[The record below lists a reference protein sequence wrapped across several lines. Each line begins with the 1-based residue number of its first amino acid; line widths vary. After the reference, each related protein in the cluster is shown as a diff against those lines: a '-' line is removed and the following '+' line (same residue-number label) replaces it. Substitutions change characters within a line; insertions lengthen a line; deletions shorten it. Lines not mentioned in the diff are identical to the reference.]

1 MPGVSDPVTITLV
14 PGFNLGPGSGPGNNT
29 YLISGMVPTL
39 IDAGVGRREHLD
51 AVRAALAGA
60 RLARV
65 LVTHGHAD
73 HASGATLLAAEW
85 PEVEFVKMPWVGQDE
100 QFGVKWAGAA
110 DRDLLTAGDG
120 SLRVVH
126 TPGHAPDHLC
136 FLDEDSWTLF
146 CGDLVIAGGSVV
158 IPASNGGSLT
168 AYLRSLDVIR
178 ALRPTRVLPAHG
190 PEITDL
196 PALVGRY
203 VDHRLSR
210 EAEVLEALKAGL
222 VTLEPIVDRL
232 YGDLSDPL
240 RLMATDSVLAHLV
253 KLRDEGRVR
262 EESQAWSP
270 VVTLH

>member
-1 MPGVSDPVTITLV
+1 MTITLV
-14 PGFNLGPGSGPGNNT
+14 PGFNSGLGTGTGNNT
-29 YLISGMVPTL
+29 YLIIGMVPTL
-39 IDAGVGRREHLD
+39 IDAGVGRPGHLD

-60 RLARV
+60 RLAQV
-65 LVTHGHAD
+65 LVTHGHPD
-73 HASGATLLAAEW
+73 HASGAPLLAAEW
-85 PEVEFVKMPWVGQDE
+85 PEAEFIKMPWVGQDE

-110 DRDLLTAGDG
+110 DGDLLTAGDG
-120 SLRVVH
+120 ALRVIH
-126 TPGHAPDHLC
+126 TPGHAPDHVC
-136 FLDEDSWTLF
+136 FLDEDSRTLF

-158 IPASNGGSLT
+158 IPASHGGSLT

-190 PEITDL
+190 LEITDL
-196 PALVGRY
+196 PALVARY
-203 VDHRLSR
+203 VDHRLCR

-222 VTLEPIVDRL
+222 VTLEAIVGRL
-232 YGDLSDPL
+232 YGDLLDPL
-240 RLMATDSVLAHLV
+240 RLMAADNVLAHLV